1 MQNISPQSSSLEQ
14 LDAAS
19 FELDIAADIFEQR
32 TIDAVQQAAE
42 LLTALVVRQIE
53 P

>member
-1 MQNISPQSSSLEQ
+1 MQSISPQSSSLEQ

-19 FELDIAADIFEQR
+19 FQLDIATEILEQR
-32 TIDAVQQAAE
+32 TINAVQQAAE